1 MDDTFS
7 ERMDPLTPLS
17 QQRVEEDRSVSR
29 MQRLY
34 PEKLRDLCS
43 MHLAFILDL
52 SDTKLEDILSD
63 MVPST
68 QKKKL
73 GLTPLFK
80 KKEKTPQSVFGAP
93 LTENGVSLMMP
104 LIAHLQNPESLK
116 EGLFRKPGN
125 GRKMKMLKEQLLT
138 KGGDALIDPELFGP
152 HDVACVL
159 KEFLR
164 ELPEPLLT
172 NKHIEAYRQIR
183 GLGAH
188 ADTAEEKGW
197 YAQRK
202 LSAVQLLIRLA
213 PTPVQKMVRYLMK
226 LLLKVAQEPETKMT
240 PTTLGTIFAPICFLN
255 RKATASDM
263 CVLITETEPSV
274 AFLIENAKELFEVP
288 NGLVRDVMS
297 FWTDV
302 VKCQPE
308 DSSEHPKMKKFTS
321 GPIVN
326 TNICYID
333 RKASQCEDVATN
345 TQAELAS
352 LYAHVQSLPDTPHN
366 VKLKKQIQK
375 GTTTPVSSSKKHPRS
390 KSIGASIKKRLPN
403 LGSTKNKNTEF
414 SVLGSASSSASSEDS
429 LGVYVMSYKSNDQ
442 VAVVHCAELDLRAVK
457 IPLVKRLDFSNMQDT
472 VITPAMSNL
481 LNSPTT
487 TKIRGALRESR
498 PRQKRS
504 HTQCGQGTSDCTPP
518 KLECRPKSMD
528 AMALSPKENIPPPV
542 LTSSTHK
549 DSSRMVLKPRASAL
563 PSCNSD
569 TQAAAM
575 LQDINDKSAPEKAQA
590 VLRKE
595 GPKRADYCDIHLPIS
610 ATTLCISQSQMAVA
624 EKEISYLPY
633 QAPSGVIRLQTPERE
648 NARAVNDAPLRKC
661 NGAGTPIVRRTLL
674 QLSVS
679 SNFET
684 TI

>member
-429 LGVYVMSYKSNDQ
+429 L
-442 VAVVHCAELDLRAVK
+442 
-457 IPLVKRLDFSNMQDT
+457 